1 MVDGWHWVAA
11 TIVAV
16 LLIVFVLL
24 WYDSQRERP
33 ELTTRQATKRALL
46 AAIVIPV
53 GFVLSLFLPI
63 WVGAGLAV
71 VMLIVIA
78 AMALVD

>member
-1 MVDGWHWVAA
+1 MIDGWHWVAA
-11 TIVAV
+11 AIVAV

-33 ELTTRQATKRALL
+33 DLTTAQATKRALL
-46 AAIVIPV
+46 AAI
-53 GFVLSLFLPI
+53 GFVLCLFLPI
-63 WVGAGLAV
+63 WVGAGLSV
-71 VMLIVIA
+71 VLLIVIA